1 MISWPPVV
9 MGEIFC
15 VGALN
20 LRGRYERRSC
30 MFGFGLWELLL
41 VGAVVIFA
49 LFSGRNISSL
59 TRQAGQLTGL
69 WFRIKR
75 KLSFFRFLK

>member
-1 MISWPPVV
+1 
-9 MGEIFC
+9 
-15 VGALN
+15 
-20 LRGRYERRSC
+20 

-41 VGAVVIFA
+41 VGAVVLFA

-59 TRQAGQLTGL
+59 TRQVGQLAGL
-69 WFRIKR
+69 WLKIKR